1 MTDRHGIVSESGAV
15 RFQRLLPA
23 PPERVWDYLTDSA
36 LRRTW
41 FAAGDM
47 ELKPGGALTFVFRNS
62 ELSHH
67 GEEVPEKFRQYEG
80 LETDGKIIE
89 VDPPRRLLHI
99 WGEEEVEWL
108 LEPRGDGTLLTLTHS
123 RLKDRAMKVDVS
135 SGWHIHLDMLEDLLA
150 GRTPRP
156 FWSTQ
161 AVYEQDYE
169 ERVPKE

>member
-1 MTDRHGIVSESGAV
+1 MTDHHGIVTESGAV

-23 PPERVWDYLTDSA
+23 APERVWDYLTRSE

-47 ELKPGGALTFVFRNS
+47 DLRPGGKLTFVFRNS

-80 LETDGKIIE
+80 LETDGTILEI
-89 VDPPRRLLHI
+89 DPPRRLLHL

-108 LEPRGDGTLLTLTHS
+108 LEPRGEETLLTLTHS
-123 RLKDRAMKVDVS
+123 RLEDRATKVDVS
-135 SGWHIHLDMLEDLLA
+135 SGWHIHLDVLEDLLA

-161 AVYEQDYE
+161 AIYEQAYE
-169 ERVPKE
+169 ERVPAE

>member
-1 MTDRHGIVSESGAV
+1 MTDPHGIVTEAGAV

-47 ELKPGGALTFVFRNS
+47 DLRPGGGLTFVFRNS
-62 ELSHH
+62 ELSYHD
-67 GEEVPEKFRQYEG
+67 EEMPERFRQYEG
-80 LETDGKIIE
+80 IETHGKILLS
-89 VDPPRRLLHI
+89 DPPRRLVHL
-99 WGEEEVEWL
+99 WGEEEVEWT
-108 LEPRGDGTLLTLTHS
+108 LEPRGEQTLLTLVHS
-123 RLKDRAMKVDVS
+123 RLPSRAMRVDVS
-135 SGWHIHLDMLEDLLA
+135 SGWHIHLDVLEDLLA

-161 AVYEQDYE
+161 AVYEKDYE
-169 ERVPKE
+169 SRVPAE

>member
-1 MTDRHGIVSESGAV
+1 MTGNHGIVTETGAV

-23 PPERVWDYLTDSA
+23 PPERVWDYLTRSD

-47 ELKPGGALTFVFRNS
+47 ELVPGGALTFVFRNS

-67 GEEVPEKFRQYEG
+67 DEEVPEKFRQYEG
-80 LETDGKIIE
+80 LETTGSVIE
-89 VDPPRRLLHI
+89 ADPPRRLLHL
-99 WGEEEVEWL
+99 WGEEEVEWQ
-108 LEPRGDGTLLTLTHS
+108 LEPKDGQTLLTLTHR
-123 RLKDRAMKVDVS
+123 RLADRAMKVDVS
-135 SGWHIHLDMLEDLLA
+135 AGWHIHLDVLEDLLA

-161 AVYEQDYE
+161 AVYEEHYE
-169 ERVPKE
+169 QAVPAG